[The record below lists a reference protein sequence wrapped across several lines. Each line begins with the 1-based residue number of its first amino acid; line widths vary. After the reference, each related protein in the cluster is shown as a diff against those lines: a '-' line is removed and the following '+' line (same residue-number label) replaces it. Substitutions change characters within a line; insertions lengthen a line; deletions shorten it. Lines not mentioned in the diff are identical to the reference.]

1 MLKNGAQ
8 YKWPSDATFT
18 LTNEQ
23 FGLLYNSLSTMVNTP
38 QFQAKVVEA
47 QQTLGII
54 QLQQTM
60 NDVLEKAVAEGV
72 ATEMVPNEGTQE
84 EQQG

>member
-8 YKWPSDATFT
+8 YKWPSDAVFT
-18 LTNEQ
+18 LNNEQ
-23 FGLLYNSLSTMVNTP
+23 FGLLYNSLTNMVNTP
-38 QFQAKVVEA
+38 AFQTKVVEA

-60 NDVLEKAVAEGV
+60 NDVLEKAVTDGIAIEV
-72 ATEMVPNEGTQE
+72 INEDTQE
-84 EQQG
+84 ASAE